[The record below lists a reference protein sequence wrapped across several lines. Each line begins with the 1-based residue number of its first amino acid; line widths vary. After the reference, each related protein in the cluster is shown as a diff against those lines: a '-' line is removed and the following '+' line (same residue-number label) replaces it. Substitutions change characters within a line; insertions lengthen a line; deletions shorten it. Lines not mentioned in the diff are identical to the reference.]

1 MDSKKLNSALSNIE
15 LWLSKQMLYYSAN
28 LKKYFIGYY
37 AGMGNFDVNEL
48 PNEYQDLFISC
59 ELVDEQSSHL
69 VLSQLSLISKKTPE
83 IMPYTASLARVIS
96 SDIYGYEHDTGLISA
111 IRFAS
116 IKHKNQ
122 KRKASGEPYINHL
135 LEVVQLIKFFE
146 PTSNE
151 ATLIAA
157 TLHDII
163 EDTGVIIESIEFLF
177 GSEVS
182 ELVTE
187 LTCDSLVNSDHKKSI
202 LLEQITAGSDQAKV
216 IKLADVISNVSSI
229 PNQWSI
235 AQKQKYLSWCKQVA
249 NVCAVASPRL
259 YENFQQIVDK
269 SH

>member
-59 ELVDEQSSHL
+59 ELEDEQSSHL

-83 IMPYTASLARVIS
+83 IMPYTVSLVRVMS

-182 ELVTE
+182 ELV
-187 LTCDSLVNSDHKKSI
+187 
-202 LLEQITAGSDQAKV
+202 

-235 AQKQKYLSWCKQVA
+235 AQKQKYISWCKQVA

-269 SH
+269 SQ